1 MAIGSLA
8 VQAFVLAVLELFFLP
23 LRLDGTLLP
32 RIADYPFPIAVIVAI
47 ITTPLLVL
55 GAAAHATR
63 PLTAATPLLVW
74 LGTMLVLGLFGPGG
88 DAMLLNDWRT
98 LLLFAGGMLPSAVA
112 VGAFMG
118 RQARA
123 GDQGGQA
130 HAGGLG
136 SQARAGDH

>member
-1 MAIGSLA
+1 MSDRLAIA
-8 VQAFVLAVLELFFLP
+8 AIVVQAFVLAVLELFFLP

-32 RIADYPFPIAVIVAI
+32 KVSDYPFPIAAIVAI

-55 GAAAHATR
+55 AAAAHARR
-63 PLTAATPLLVW
+63 PLTAAAPLLVW
-74 LGTMLVLGLFGPGG
+74 LATLLVLGVFGPGG
-88 DAMLLNDWRT
+88 DTMLLNDWRT

-123 GDQGGQA
+123 GDQ
-130 HAGGLG
+130 
-136 SQARAGDH
+136 

>member
-1 MAIGSLA
+1 MKERLA
-8 VQAFVLAVLELFFLP
+8 VGAFVLQAFVLAVLELFFLP

-32 RIADYPFPIAVIVAI
+32 RIADYPFPIAVVVAI
-47 ITTPLLVL
+47 VTTPLLVL
-55 GAAAHATR
+55 GAAAYASR
-63 PLTAATPLLVW
+63 PLTAAAPLLVW
-74 LGTMLVLGLFGPGG
+74 LGTLLVFGVFGPGG

-123 GDQGGQA
+123 G
-130 HAGGLG
+130 H
-136 SQARAGDH
+136 